1 MDYGGGR
8 ICVCEARPLVWALLG
23 EFSVSWLGEF
33 EGQGRRPHE
42 LPWGNR
48 TPELQAFLSE
58 LEKTVWGLAVGLL
71 GPLEELQIQ

>member
-1 MDYGGGR
+1 M
-8 ICVCEARPLVWALLG
+8 
-23 EFSVSWLGEF
+23 SWLGEF